1 MTVAADWVGMTS
13 PTAERAST
21 GITGLDEVLSGGLIP
36 ERSYMVRGQAGSGKT
51 ILSFHFLQRGI
62 DEGETA
68 LFVNLEEDLRD
79 LKANAAA
86 LGFDTDAIEFLD
98 LSPSADAFV
107 GDESYEVFEPAEVE
121 REPLTDRIVEG
132 VTEADPDRVVV
143 DPLTQL
149 RFLLSD
155 DYQFRK
161 QVVGFMR
168 FVKDQGAT
176 VLFTVQNT
184 RSLPTDDLEFITDGT
199 ILLNAASYGRTVSVP
214 KFRGS
219 ATQGGDH
226 AYRVTDSGVEV
237 YPALQPGAHRG
248 DDGAFEQISAGI
260 PEVDELLHGGIER
273 GTVTIVS
280 GPTGVGKTTLS
291 TQFMKEAAGRGERSV
306 IYLFEENRRTF
317 LSRSRAVNIPV
328 DEMLERGTLR
338 VTEVEALERSPQEFA
353 RMVRD
358 EVEGGGADIVMV
370 DGISGYR
377 LTLRGG
383 DDQMLQQIHAL
394 GRYLKNAGVTGIFVD
409 ETRNVTGEFHATM
422 ENVSYLADN
431 ILFLRHLEVD
441 GEIRKAIGVL
451 KKRTSDF
458 ERTIREFK
466 ITEHGITVGEP
477 MSGLRGILSGT
488 PEVVEDGDGS
498 RPDAGGER

>member
-1 MTVAADWVGMTS
+1 MTS

-21 GITGLDEVLSGGLIP
+21 GIAGLDEILSGGLVP
-36 ERSYMVRGQAGSGKT
+36 ERSYMIRGQAGSGKT
-51 ILSFHFLQRGI
+51 ILSLHFLQQGV

-98 LSPSADAFV
+98 LSPGADAFV
-107 GDESYEVFEPAEVE
+107 EDESYEVFEPAEVE

-132 VTEADPDRVVV
+132 VTAVDPDRVVV

-168 FVKDQGAT
+168 FLKDRGAT

-184 RSLPTDDLEFITDGT
+184 ESLPTDDLEFITDGT
-199 ILLNAASYGRTVSVP
+199 IRLDAASYGKTVSVP

-226 AYRVTDSGVEV
+226 AYRVTDSGIEV
-237 YPALQPGAHRG
+237 YPALQPGVRNAG
-248 DDGAFEQISAGI
+248 DGRFEQISSGI

-273 GTVTIVS
+273 GTVSIVS

-306 IYLFEENRRTF
+306 IYLFEETRGTF
-317 LSRSRAVNIPV
+317 LARSRAVNIPV
-328 DEMLERGTLR
+328 DQMMEKGTLE
-338 VTEVEALERSPQEFA
+338 VVEVEALERSPQEFA

-358 EVEGGGADIVMV
+358 EVEGRDADIVMI

-409 ETRNVTGEFHATM
+409 ETRNVTGEFQATM

-488 PEVVEDGDGS
+488 PEVLDRERRGAERGD
-498 RPDAGGER
+498 RDE

>member
-1 MTVAADWVGMTS
+1 MTRPS
-13 PTAERAST
+13 ERAST
-21 GITGLDEVLSGGLIP
+21 GIAGLDEVLSGGLIAT
-36 ERSYMVRGQAGSGKT
+36 RSYMVRGQAGSGKT
-51 ILSFHFLQRGI
+51 ILSFHFLQQGI
-62 DEGETA
+62 AEGETA
-68 LFVNLEEDLRD
+68 LFINLEEDLRD
-79 LKANAAA
+79 LKPNAAS

-98 LSPSADAFV
+98 LSPGADAFV
-107 GDESYEVFEPAEVE
+107 EDEPYEVFEPAEVE
-121 REPLTDRIVEG
+121 GEDLTDRIVEG
-132 VTEADPDRVVV
+132 VTAVDPDRVVV

-168 FVKDQGAT
+168 FLKDREAT

-184 RSLPTDDLEFITDGT
+184 ASLPTDDLEFITDGT
-199 ILLNAASYGRTVSVP
+199 IRLDAASYGKTVTVP

-219 ATQGGDH
+219 STQGGDH
-226 AYRVTDSGVEV
+226 TYRITGSGVEV
-237 YPALQPGAHRG
+237 YPALRPGTRPEG
-248 DDGAFEQISAGI
+248 DAAFEQISSGI

-280 GPTGVGKTTLS
+280 GPTGVGKTTFS

-306 IYLFEENRRTF
+306 IYLFEENKSTF
-317 LSRSRAVNIPV
+317 LARSRAVNIPV
-328 DEMLERGTLR
+328 DEMIERGTLQ
-338 VTEVEALERSPQEFA
+338 VNEVEALERSPQEFG

-358 EVEGGGADIVMV
+358 EVEEEGAAIVMI

-377 LTLRGG
+377 LTLRGEEET
-383 DDQMLQQIHAL
+383 MLQQMHAL

-409 ETRNVTGEFHATM
+409 ETRSVTGEFQATM

-431 ILFLRHLEVD
+431 ILFLRHLEVE

-458 ERTIREFK
+458 ERTIREFT
-466 ITEHGITVGEP
+466 ITDHGISVGEP
-477 MSGLRGILSGT
+477 MSGLRGILSGS
-488 PEVVEDGDGS
+488 PEAVDRGS
-498 RPDAGGER
+498 KRDRDE

>member
-1 MTVAADWVGMTS
+1 MSS
-13 PTAERAST
+13 PLSERAST
-21 GITGLDEVLSGGLIP
+21 GIPGLDEVLSGGFVP
-36 ERSYMVRGQAGSGKT
+36 TRSYMVRGQAGSGKT
-51 ILSFHFLQRGI
+51 ILSFHFLQQGI

-68 LFVNLEEDLRD
+68 LFINLEEDLRD

-107 GDESYEVFEPAEVE
+107 EDESYEVFAPSEVE
-121 REPLTDRIVEG
+121 REPLTERIVEG
-132 VTEADPDRVVV
+132 VTAVDPDRVVV

-168 FVKDQGAT
+168 FLKDRGAT

-184 RSLPTDDLEFITDGT
+184 ESLPTDDLEFITDGT
-199 ILLNAASYGRTVSVP
+199 IRLDVGEFGKSVRVP

-219 ATQGGDH
+219 VTQGGDH
-226 AYRVTDSGVEV
+226 AYRVTDPGIEV
-237 YPALQPGAHRG
+237 YPALQPGSSAV
-248 DDGAFEQISAGI
+248 DAEFEQLSSGI
-260 PEVDELLHGGIER
+260 PEVDTLLGGGIER

-291 TQFMKEAAGRGERSV
+291 TQFMKAAADRGERSV
-306 IYLFEENRRTF
+306 IYLFEENRGTF
-317 LSRSRAVNIPV
+317 LARSRAINIPV
-328 DEMLERGTLR
+328 DEMIERGTLQ
-338 VTEVEALERSPQEFA
+338 VNEVEALERSPQEFA
-353 RMVRD
+353 RMVRE
-358 EVEGGGADIVMV
+358 EVEGRDADIVMI

-377 LTLRGG
+377 LTLRGE
-383 DDQMLQQIHAL
+383 DEQMLQQMHAL
-394 GRYLKNAGVTGIFVD
+394 GRYLKNAGVTAILVD
-409 ETRNVTGEFHATM
+409 ETRNVTGEFQATM

-431 ILFLRHLEVD
+431 IVFLRHLEIG
-441 GEIRKAIGVL
+441 GELRKAIGVL

-458 ERTIREFK
+458 ERTIREFEM
-466 ITEHGITVGEP
+466 TDQGITVGEP
-477 MSGLRGILSGT
+477 MSDLRGILTGA
-488 PEVVEDGDGS
+488 PESVNRDSQRDE
-498 RPDAGGER
+498 

>member
-1 MTVAADWVGMTS
+1 MTPPLS
-13 PTAERAST
+13 ERAST
-21 GITGLDEVLSGGLIP
+21 GVAGLDEVLSGGFVP
-36 ERSYMVRGQAGSGKT
+36 TRSYMIRGQAGSGKT
-51 ILSFHFLQRGI
+51 ILSFHFLQQGI
-62 DEGETA
+62 AEGETA
-68 LFVNLEEDLRD
+68 LFINLEEDVRD

-107 GDESYEVFEPAEVE
+107 EDESYEVFAPSEVE

-132 VTEADPDRVVV
+132 VTAVDPDRVVV

-168 FVKDQGAT
+168 FLKDRGAT

-184 RSLPTDDLEFITDGT
+184 ESLPTDDLEFITDGT
-199 ILLNAASYGRTVSVP
+199 IRLDAASYGKTVCVP

-219 ATQGGDH
+219 ATQSGDH
-226 AYRVTDSGVEV
+226 AYRVTDSGIEV

-248 DDGAFEQISAGI
+248 EDVAFEQMSSGI
-260 PEVDELLHGGIER
+260 PEIDELLGGGLER

-291 TQFMKEAAGRGERSV
+291 TQFMKAAADRGERSV
-306 IYLFEENRRTF
+306 IYLFEENKGTF
-317 LSRSRAVNIPV
+317 LTRSRAIGIPV
-328 DEMLERGTLR
+328 DEMIERGTLQ
-338 VTEVEALERSPQEFA
+338 VNEVEALERSPQEFA
-353 RMVRD
+353 RMVRE
-358 EVEGGGADIVMV
+358 EVEERGADIVMI

-383 DDQMLQQIHAL
+383 DEQMLQQMHAL
-394 GRYLKNAGVTGIFVD
+394 GRYLKNAGVTSILVD
-409 ETRNVTGEFHATM
+409 ETRNVTGEFRATM

-431 ILFLRHLEVD
+431 IVFLRHLEVG
-441 GEIRKAIGVL
+441 GELRKAIGVL

-458 ERTIREFK
+458 ERTIREFEM
-466 ITEHGITVGEP
+466 TDQGITVGEP
-477 MSGLRGILSGT
+477 MSNLRGILSGT
-488 PEVVEDGDGS
+488 PEVVDGGLKEDCD
-498 RPDAGGER
+498 E